1 MIFTHMEVI
10 KIDDIVEF
18 NPYPEEKDRQP
29 VYGKVKRIGSSL
41 ELQIGWRD
49 DDDRVFYELV
59 TIDSNKKCGS
69 VFTRTTGQWLKKV
82 DLDLVKSKKFRTFDI
97 TKHL

>member
-1 MIFTHMEVI
+1 MEAI
-10 KIDDIVEF
+10 KIGDIVEF

-29 VYGKVKRIGSSL
+29 VYGKVNRIGSQV
-41 ELQIGWRD
+41 ELKMGWRED
-49 DDDRVFYELV
+49 DERVFYELV
-59 TIDSNKKCGS
+59 TIDSNGKCGS